1 MAGVKKPMKGKG
13 KIGPKSVGASAK
25 GQSSPSGVV
34 AGGFGTGQR
43 TKPWAGPG
51 KGRK

>member
-1 MAGVKKPMKGKG
+1 MKGIKRPITKG

-34 AGGFGTGQR
+34 PGGMGTGQK
-43 TKPWAGPG
+43 TKPWAGS
-51 KGRK
+51 KKK

>member
-1 MAGVKKPMKGKG
+1 MAGLKKPITKG

-34 AGGFGTGQR
+34 AGGFGTGQPKGR
-43 TKPWAGPG
+43 PWAGPG
-51 KGRK
+51 KKK